1 MPNAISVN
9 GKTLFFFERLSV
21 NFAAAF
27 DVNRMQARFFYFATN
42 VKNLH
47 WKKIRRFAAIF
58 IVKCIRKNSQKCYQ
72 KEFSEMLSEFV

>member
-1 MPNAISVN
+1 MEKVHFSKRKN
-9 GKTLFFFERLSV
+9 TFFFERLSV

-58 IVKCIRKNSQKCYQ
+58 IIRKNSQKCYQ
-72 KEFSEMLSEFV
+72 KEFSVMLSEFV